1 MKRLLILSTRYVTER
16 FLPDKAIDLI
26 DESASRVRMYRMPQ
40 PADIEDAYEELR
52 NAREERD
59 YAVEKGQTDV
69 AENWNLRETEIQ
81 QRLDQMR
88 VNSTQG
94 EGVNVTAEDI
104 AEVLSMWTGIPVY
117 QFTEEESAR
126 LLRMEEE
133 LRKHIVG
140 QEEAIEAIAKQYAV
154 LVLA

>member
-1 MKRLLILSTRYVTER
+1 VITRLNMSTDEVDLWTER
-16 FLPDKAIDLI
+16 
-26 DESASRVRMYRMPQ
+26 ESEV
-40 PADIEDAYEELR
+40 
-52 NAREERD
+52 
-59 YAVEKGQTDV
+59 
-69 AENWNLRETEIQ
+69 Q

-88 VNSTQG
+88 INSTAG
-94 EGVNVTAEDI
+94 ENVNVTAEDI

-140 QEEAIEAIAKQYAV
+140 TRRSY
-154 LVLA
+154 